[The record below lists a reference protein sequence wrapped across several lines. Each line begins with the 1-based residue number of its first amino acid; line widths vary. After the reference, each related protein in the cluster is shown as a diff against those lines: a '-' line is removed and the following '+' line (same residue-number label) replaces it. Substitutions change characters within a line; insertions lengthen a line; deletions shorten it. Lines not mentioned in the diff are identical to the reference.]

1 MRFFS
6 GIHDRRTV
14 YNGKNLQYNFPKT
27 RGGGAK
33 AIWNFSEKTSVLVF
47 PIVPYTGVGSF
58 DLEHSG
64 AYACG
69 IPDGGDT
76 IVLTGGYPAHKY
88 VTRWVDHHHPHHVNN
103 DSDDDH
109 DFDNDNE
116 NEYFSIND

>member
-1 MRFFS
+1 MY
-6 GIHDRRTV
+6 T
-14 YNGKNLQYNFPKT
+14 
-27 RGGGAK
+27 GGA
-33 AIWNFSEKTSVLVF
+33 
-47 PIVPYTGVGSF
+47 SF
-58 DLEHSG
+58 DLEHRG

-88 VTRWVDHHHPHHVNN
+88 VTRWVDHHHHHVKN

-109 DFDNDNE
+109 DFDNYNE